1 MKCNYELQVF
11 AAGITTS
18 PQPLIFSAR
27 TAEGSCIVVHTCCP
41 TRETATKKKTATVR
55 IRHQRVLYLSATN
68 IIVHKACVEISITI
82 QQASVD
88 VPITVLSITIR
99 DGDKM
104 S

>member
-41 TRETATKKKTATVR
+41 TRETASVR

-68 IIVHKACVEISITI
+68 IIVHKASVEISITI